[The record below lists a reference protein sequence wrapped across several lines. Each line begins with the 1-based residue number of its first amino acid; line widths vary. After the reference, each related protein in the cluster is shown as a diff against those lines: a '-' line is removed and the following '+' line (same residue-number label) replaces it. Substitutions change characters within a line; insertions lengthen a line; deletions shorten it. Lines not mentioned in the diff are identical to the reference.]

1 MPPTLRQKAL
11 LTIFGLA
18 HITWNT
24 LTTSTGENTFV
35 HRLPRLLYPLH
46 SFLSSID
53 GSVRS
58 ICRNCCSLGLYA
70 CFHLV
75 ESNMMIP
82 ALQLS
87 CIHDHEYA

>member
-1 MPPTLRQKAL
+1 MPPTSRQKAP

-18 HITWNT
+18 HTTWNI

-35 HRLPRLLYPLH
+35 HPLPRLLYPLY

-53 GSVRS
+53 RSVGS

-70 CFHLV
+70 CSHLV
-75 ESNMMIP
+75 ESNMMMP
-82 ALQLS
+82 AFR
-87 CIHDHEYA
+87 IHDHEYV